1 MGRENL
7 SRSGFHDSCLLSV
20 PQYHF
25 FGSTLKL
32 PADPLF
38 SYIPPRSLH
47 CNSQSHVY
55 MRVVAAS
62 SKVAPA
68 AEQVQ
73 AHEAEAQGESLQQIW
88 VRAVGNH
95 DSRSVMVSLKAPTG
109 DTELN
114 GLGFGRLYSPQVGTL
129 DPEKS
134 FAAQGISKGAT
145 LSLLPRLIIGGAG
158 GNPED
163 KNQETLSTAQSSTA
177 VRVLDIDA
185 AGIPQSC
192 ANMPAESDLEVYV
205 EQKKAANAENAPHVA
220 TQTTLTLTLT
230 L

>member
-1 MGRENL
+1 
-7 SRSGFHDSCLLSV
+7 
-20 PQYHF
+20 
-25 FGSTLKL
+25 
-32 PADPLF
+32 
-38 SYIPPRSLH
+38 
-47 CNSQSHVY
+47 

-114 GLGFGRLYSPQVGTL
+114 GLGFGRFYSPQMGTL

-145 LSLLPRLIIGGAG
+145 LSLLPRLIIGGVGGSPEGEKQETQRDSTVGGEPSSIEDIQIASAQAMLHVPLAPSPISALTHISDPHLHAPTLIPIPPVARSWRCVGRAG
-158 GNPED
+158 GGRFA
-163 KNQETLSTAQSSTA
+163 THRASSP
-177 VRVLDIDA
+177 R
-185 AGIPQSC
+185 
-192 ANMPAESDLEVYV
+192 
-205 EQKKAANAENAPHVA
+205 
-220 TQTTLTLTLT
+220 
-230 L
+230 